1 MLIEGLPYQLSNK
14 NTDFMDIYI
23 HTLFYNYYRT
33 DRFSGWLLTEGGVAS
48 NEE

>member
-23 HTLFYNYYRT
+23 HTLFFTITIERIDSVDDY
-33 DRFSGWLLTEGGVAS
+33 LQKEV
-48 NEE
+48 